1 MGNEHRTVAEVFK
14 ARLVYGQFKL
24 VFGCRFGCV
33 DFMKENS
40 MIVYTVDG
48 VGGVGLMPL
57 TMNAV
62 VKLAD
67 AEFDVRHFV
76 WSHGFG
82 RIVADIRDRK
92 HMYDKG
98 ELLANVIL
106 ESNRAGRK
114 VAIVAKSGGTGVALN
129 ALERLPADT
138 VETVVLLAPAVSPGY
153 DLSPALNAVRSQ
165 MYSFNSNFDLFWL
178 AFCTSLVC
186 TADGVKAV
194 AAGCVG
200 FHNPERYDK
209 LEQISWN
216 APMMKQLHFGTHTGT
231 SMYPFLSEYV
241 LPLLNK
247 HQQLATL

>member
-1 MGNEHRTVAEVFK
+1 
-14 ARLVYGQFKL
+14 
-24 VFGCRFGCV
+24 
-33 DFMKENS
+33 

-57 TMNAV
+57 TMHAV

-67 AEFDVRHFV
+67 ADFDVRHFV

-98 ELLANVIL
+98 ELLSNAIL
-106 ESNRAGRK
+106 DSTQDGRK

-129 ALERLPADT
+129 ALERLPANT
-138 VETVVLLAPAVSPGY
+138 VETVILLAPAVSPGY
-153 DLSPALNAVRSQ
+153 DLSLALNAVHSKL
-165 MYSFNSNFDLFWL
+165 YSFNSNYDLFWL
-178 AFCTSLVC
+178 ALCTSLVC
-186 TADGVKAV
+186 TADGVKTT

-200 FHNPERYDK
+200 FQNPERYEK
-209 LEQISWN
+209 LEQIRWN
-216 APMMKQLHFGTHTGT
+216 ALMMKHLHFGTHTGT
-231 SMYPFLSEYV
+231 SMYPFLAEYV

-247 HQQLATL
+247 QQTANLCR